1 MIWLELPAFWWRNPR
16 PSATYS
22 YLANSPLVSQIA
34 FAHNGATQM
43 TASKT
48 YDNLNR
54 LTGIV
59 NGNGTI
65 PAVDSRAYSYN
76 PANQRT
82 NVAEVDG
89 TYWVYAYDSLGQ
101 VTSGIKH
108 WSDGSLVAGQQF
120 DYTFDTIGNRTGIQA
135 GGDTNG
141 ANLRSASYTNN
152 ALNQISSRGVPGDVD
167 VMGLTL
173 ATNTVSVNGT
183 AATKKYEYFRA
194 QVASNN
200 TSAAQWVGI
209 SVTAPGQTTVS
220 GHQFLPQTP
229 EAFTYDLDGN
239 LTQDGRWTY
248 TWDAENRL
256 INMTSL
262 SGGPSGS
269 LLELAFTYDY
279 MGRRLQKIVSTNS
292 SGTYTAEYTNNFVYD
307 GWNPVVIVNQ
317 ADLLVASLVW
327 GLDLSGSMQGAG
339 GVGGLLMENL
349 VGNGAQFV
357 GYDGNGNVVVLVS
370 ATNGTATANYEYGP
384 FGEELRMSG
393 GAAKLNP
400 IRFSSKYDDDESD
413 FLYYGYRYYNPSTGR
428 WLSRDPVEED
438 GFQLIEEDFSATG
451 NDWGPNLYDF
461 VANDPLDGVDE
472 LGLMTYDQMAA
483 EVKQIDNNLKAQA
496 IPCCCSTPK
505 VSAFLQPVTV
515 NNGTNVTVAAHIT
528 TFQGTPDNAPKILKY
543 YWWNCF
549 RAHNEAVKA
558 GVKIKK
564 GDTTWQ
570 NYGWEPGGQ
579 TDTETAIGTSNLY
592 DPYDA
597 HHWNWM
603 AAVVYQYC
611 LGGILRADWV
621 PTGQL
626 QYTWSDYWPYGWHN
640 PGPP

>member
-1 MIWLELPAFWWRNPR
+1 
-16 PSATYS
+16 
-22 YLANSPLVSQIA
+22 VSQIA

-65 PAVDSRAYSYN
+65 PAVDSRAYGYN
-76 PANQRT
+76 LANQRT
-82 NVAEVDG
+82 NAAEVDG
-89 TYWVYAYDSLGQ
+89 TYWVYTYDSLGQ

-108 WSDGSLVAGQQF
+108 CSDGSLVAGQQF

-152 ALNQISSRGVPGDVD
+152 VLNQISSRGVPGDVD

-262 SGGPSGS
+262 SSGPNGS

-279 MGRRLQKIVSTNS
+279 MGRRVQKIVSTNN
-292 SGTYTAEYTNNFVYD
+292 GTYTAEYTNNFVYD

-317 ADLLVASLVW
+317 ANSLVASFVW

-357 GYDGNGNVVVLVS
+357 GYDGNGNVVALVNT
-370 ATNGTATANYEYGP
+370 TNGAATANYEYGP

-393 GAAKLNP
+393 ATAKLNP

-413 FLYYGYRYYNPSTGR
+413 FLYYGYRYYNPSNGR
-428 WLSRDPVEED
+428 WLSKDPMQEQGGLNIY
-438 GFQLIEEDFSATG
+438 GFVG
-451 NDWGPNLYDF
+451 NQPNNQID
-461 VANDPLDGVDE
+461 V
-472 LGLMTYDQMAA
+472 LGLS
-483 EVKQIDNNLKAQA
+483 E
-496 IPCCCSTPK
+496 K
-505 VSAFLQPVTV
+505 VVSWWGGMFY
-515 NNGTNVTVAAHIT
+515 GYF
-528 TFQGTPDNAPKILKY
+528 FQGGDPQTLS
-543 YWWNCF
+543 
-549 RAHNEAVKA
+549 A
-558 GVKIKK
+558 GYIATV
-564 GDTTWQ
+564 
-570 NYGWEPGGQ
+570 ESSP
-579 TDTETAIGTSNLY
+579 E
-592 DPYDA
+592 
-597 HHWNWM
+597 
-603 AAVVYQYC
+603 V
-611 LGGILRADWV
+611 
-621 PTGQL
+621 
-626 QYTWSDYWPYGWHN
+626 
-640 PGPP
+640 